1 MKPLF
6 SVKNLSTRFD
16 TFDGSVYAVND
27 VNFDLYPGETL
38 AVVGES
44 GSGKSVTMLSLM
56 GLLSGSKEVKG
67 HAYFSSS
74 DLETDLLAISKTEL
88 NRLRGNRISLI
99 FQDALRSLNPVMT
112 IGEQISESLLT
123 HKEREEKNVE
133 LKEEAGRFRGSK
145 VSKAFQ
151 STLRSFNP
159 IMTVGEQISESL
171 ITHKGYNRKSAYKRA
186 VELLEMVGIS
196 QPDKRYNAYP
206 HMFSGGMRQR
216 AMIAI
221 AISCTPDI
229 LIADEPTTA
238 LDVTIQ
244 AQIVDLTKRLQQ
256 ELGMAVI
263 WITHDLG
270 VVAGLAD
277 RVMVMYGGTG
287 VETAP
292 VDRLYES
299 PCHPYTEGL
308 LGAIP
313 NIAKDGE
320 ERLVSIDGAPP
331 DLYQEPKHCQ
341 FAWRCPYAFER
352 CWKEI
357 PSGYK
362 VAEGHVT
369 KCFYDMQNKEPRAEV
384 EKIG

>member
-1 MKPLF
+1 MKPLL
-6 SVKNLSTRFD
+6 SVKNLFTRFD

-44 GSGKSVTMLSLM
+44 GSGKSVTMLSLL
-56 GLLSGSKEVKG
+56 GLLAGSAEVKG
-67 HAYFSSS
+67 HAYFSSA

-88 NRLRGNRISLI
+88 NRLRGNRISII

-123 HKEREEKNVE
+123 HKEREERSAE
-133 LKEEAGRFRGSK
+133 LKEEGGRLRGSK

-159 IMTVGEQISESL
+159 VMTVGEQISESL

-186 VELLEMVGIS
+186 IELLQMVGIS
-196 QPDKRYNAYP
+196 QPDKRYHAYP

-244 AQIVDLTKRLQQ
+244 AQIIDLTKRLQQ
-256 ELGMAVI
+256 ELGMTVI

-287 VETAP
+287 AEVAP

-313 NIAKDGE
+313 SIAEDGK
-320 ERLVSIDGAPP
+320 ERLVSIEGAPP
-331 DLYQEPKHCQ
+331 DLYQEPRHCQ
-341 FAWRCPYAFER
+341 FAWRCPYVFER
-352 CWKEI
+352 CWQEI

-362 VAEGHVT
+362 VAESHIT
-369 KCFYDMQNKEPRAEV
+369 KCFYDMQKKEPRAEV
-384 EKIG
+384 EIIG

>member
-1 MKPLF
+1 MKPLL

-27 VNFDLYPGETL
+27 VSFDLYPGETL

-44 GSGKSVTMLSLM
+44 GSGKSVTMLSLL

-67 HAYFSSS
+67 HACFNSAGN
-74 DLETDLLAISKTEL
+74 ETDLLAISKTEL
-88 NRLRGNRISLI
+88 NRLRGNRISII
-99 FQDALRSLNPVMT
+99 FQDALRSLNPVMK
-112 IGEQISESLLT
+112 IGEQISESL
-123 HKEREEKNVE
+123 V
-133 LKEEAGRFRGSK
+133 
-145 VSKAFQ
+145 
-151 STLRSFNP
+151 
-159 IMTVGEQISESL
+159 
-171 ITHKGYNRKSAYKRA
+171 THKGLNNKGAYKRA
-186 VELLEMVGIS
+186 IELLEMVGIS
-196 QPDKRYNAYP
+196 QPDKRYHAYP

-244 AQIVDLTKRLQQ
+244 TQIVDLTKRLQQ
-256 ELGMAVI
+256 ELGMTVI

-287 VETAP
+287 VEIAP

-313 NIAKDGE
+313 NIAEGGE
-320 ERLVSIDGAPP
+320 ERLVSIEGAPP

-341 FAWRCPYAFER
+341 FAWRCPYAFES
-352 CWKEI
+352 CWTDI
-357 PSGYK
+357 PPGY
-362 VAEGHVT
+362 VVFEGHIT
-369 KCFYDMQNKEPRAEV
+369 KCFYDMQKKAPRAEV
-384 EKIG
+384 EIIG

>member
-1 MKPLF
+1 MPELKPLL

-27 VNFDLYPGETL
+27 VSFDLNPGETL

-44 GSGKSVTMLSLM
+44 GSGKSVTMLSLL
-56 GLLSGSKEVKG
+56 GLLSGSNEVLG
-67 HAYFSSS
+67 EALYSTEG
-74 DLETDLLAISKTEL
+74 LEVDLLKLSQTEL
-88 NRLRGNRISLI
+88 NRLRGNKISII
-99 FQDALRSLNPVMT
+99 FQDALRSLNPVLT
-112 IGEQISESLLT
+112 VGDQICESLLT
-123 HKEREEKNVE
+123 HQKRGERNTR
-133 LKEEAGRFRGSK
+133 LKEEAGRLRGSK
-145 VSKAFQ
+145 ISQVFQ

-159 IMTVGEQISESL
+159 VMTVGEQISESL
-171 ITHKGYNRKSAYKRA
+171 ITHRGYNKKSAYKRA

-196 QPDKRYNAYP
+196 QPDKRYHSYP

-221 AISCTPDI
+221 AISCSPDI

-244 AQIVDLTKRLQQ
+244 AQIVDLTRKLQR
-256 ELGMAVI
+256 ELGMTVI

-270 VVAGLAD
+270 VVAGIAD

-287 VETAP
+287 VEIAL
-292 VDRLYES
+292 VDELYEA

-313 NIAKDGE
+313 NIGGDGK
-320 ERLVSIDGAPP
+320 ERLVSIEGSPP
-331 DLYQEPKHCQ
+331 DLYQAPRHCQ
-341 FAWRCPYAFER
+341 FAWRCHYVFEP
-352 CWKEI
+352 CWQKI
-357 PSGYK
+357 PPSYQ
-362 VAEGHVT
+362 VAENHYT
-369 KCFYDMQNKEPRAEV
+369 KCFYDLWKKESRPEV
-384 EKIG
+384 